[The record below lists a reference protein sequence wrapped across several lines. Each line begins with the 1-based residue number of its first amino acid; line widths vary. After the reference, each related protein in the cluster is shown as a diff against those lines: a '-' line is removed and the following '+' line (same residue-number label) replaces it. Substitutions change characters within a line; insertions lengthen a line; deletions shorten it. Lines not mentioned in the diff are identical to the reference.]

1 MDELKDRIKDIYV
14 TMETFKTEDESA
26 DMSDDQVAFI
36 EELKFHYFMKGFIVS
51 NLSEDKF

>member
-1 MDELKDRIKDIYV
+1 MEELKDRIKDIYV